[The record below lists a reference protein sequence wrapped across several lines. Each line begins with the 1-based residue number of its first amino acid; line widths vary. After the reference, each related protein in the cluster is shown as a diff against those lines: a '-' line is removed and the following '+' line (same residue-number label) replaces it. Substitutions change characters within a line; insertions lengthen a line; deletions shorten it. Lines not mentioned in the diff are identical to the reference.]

1 MPQQRRARLSP
12 TERSRLE
19 AALAATIAP
28 ALELPTRA
36 ERLKLVGERLLGN
49 NNNNKPP
56 QPSSTAA
63 ASSSTSFSQ
72 QQAVDELASA
82 FAAALLSAAQQ
93 RQRERS
99 SQGDDTEFLLQLVGQ
114 SLIAQGDRAAAAA
127 LAGPLV
133 DRQPAAR
140 SSPALT
146 ISDRPAGRS
155 SHYSKGLAGLAAAA
169 ASAPSPAAPFNPGR
183 GRLLQPLPCRLFAH
197 LRL

>member
-49 NNNNKPP
+49 NSNNKPP
-56 QPSSTAA
+56 QLSSTAA

-99 SQGDDTEFLLQLVGQ
+99 SQGDDTELLLQLVGQ

-127 LAGPLV
+127 LDGPLF

-146 ISDRPAGRS
+146 IEVTDPPAAAAIIP
-155 SHYSKGLAGLAAAA
+155 KGLAGLAAAA
-169 ASAPSPAAPFNPGR
+169 ASAPSPAAPFNPLMSSDGFSNPSR
-183 GRLLQPLPCRLFAH
+183 
-197 LRL
+197 